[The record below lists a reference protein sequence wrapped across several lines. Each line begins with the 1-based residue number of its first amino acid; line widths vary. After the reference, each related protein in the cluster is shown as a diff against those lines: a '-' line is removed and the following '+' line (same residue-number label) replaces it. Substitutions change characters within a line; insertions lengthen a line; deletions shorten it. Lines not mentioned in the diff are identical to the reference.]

1 MQSEGTNI
9 FINTWTPTDSDLEE
23 FKHIVLTSPIEWN
36 PCKVRFPGTDYND
49 MHEIESRNVGS
60 LEVDFRRDD
69 VLIPCDNPYFQPIRI
84 FDIQS
89 FNRRIMRSSV
99 IETKMAQGPLSED
112 EILPPKTFL
121 SANSHSNTA
130 AEDLSEVF
138 QISAEQTQMT
148 LDATTQH
155 HVRSALMPLS
165 RRYRMDRIYEVPR
178 LRCAMATDTM
188 DPRCVGIHGKK
199 YCQVFGN
206 KDMFAA
212 AYPIE
217 KKSNCHV
224 ALKQFISDF
233 GASDVMIT
241 DGSKEQTCAG
251 TEFQS
256 ILRKNNITS
265 KQT

>member
-1 MQSEGTNI
+1 MNLNQLRNYSAEVQDNPFSSHLIVVEKSGDDQDFVACLKSEGTNI
-9 FINTWTPTDSDLEE
+9 FIDTWTPTDSDLDEY
-23 FKHIVLTSPIEWN
+23 KHIMMASPIEWN
-36 PCKVRFPGTDYND
+36 PSKVQFPGTDYNGI
-49 MHEIESRNVGS
+49 HEIESRNVS
-60 LEVDFRRDD
+60 LVEVDFRGDD
-69 VLIPCDNPYFQPIRI
+69 ELIPHDNPYLQPIRI

-89 FNRRIMRSSV
+89 FNRRIMKSSV
-99 IETKMAQGPLSED
+99 IDTRMAQGPLSED
-112 EILPPKTFL
+112 EILPPKTFI
-121 SANSHSNTA
+121 STNRHSNTT

-138 QISAEQTQMT
+138 QISVEQAQMT

-155 HVRSALMPLS
+155 HVRSAIMPLS

-188 DPRCVGIHGKK
+188 DPRCKGIHGFK

-224 ALKQFISDF
+224 ALK
-233 GASDVMIT
+233 
-241 DGSKEQTCAG
+241 
-251 TEFQS
+251 
-256 ILRKNNITS
+256 
-265 KQT
+265 